1 MRAIVLC
8 LLCAAT
14 AVPVLGQVPQTITNT
29 ELTRYLDRASKAL
42 TKASKDAE
50 KGQAVALRESL
61 KRASEAWMDCYGR
74 YRQWVSADTNW
85 QKDFDSITTSLTN
98 ATNALTPGNSVPNAK
113 VQIDAAL
120 ATLTA
125 LRDRNG
131 VPDLE
136 ATVDEVSKSLKSMQA
151 TMSALGGKRL
161 TSDDIKSLQMSY
173 TDAADSWQRF
183 TKAAIDL
190 NALGLSSG
198 ELDKL
203 RNLVALQNISLDT
216 IKNVLKN
223 PETARLV
230 AELQSAQDQL
240 AELVQQLNPNL
251 TDSASDEPAAG
262 DAQDTSAEDSDDST
276 KGGRNRPRLLPDR
289 PRLLPRR

>member
-1 MRAIVLC
+1 MRTIAFC
-8 LLCAAT
+8 LLCAVI
-14 AVPVLGQVPQTITNT
+14 AVPVLGQVPQTITDT

-42 TKASKDAE
+42 IKASKDAE

-61 KRASEAWMDCYGR
+61 KRANEAWMDCYGR
-74 YRQWVSADTNW
+74 YRQWVSADTGW
-85 QKDFDSITTSLTN
+85 QKDFDAITASLTS
-98 ATNALTPGNSVPNAK
+98 AVNALTPGNSVPNAK

-136 ATVDEVSKSLKSMQA
+136 ATMDEVSKSLKSMQA

-161 TSDDIKSLQMSY
+161 TSGDIKSLQVSY
-173 TDAADSWQRF
+173 TDAAESWQRF
-183 TKAAIDL
+183 TKAAVDL
-190 NALGLSSG
+190 NVLGLSSG

-203 RNLVALQNISLDT
+203 RKMVALQNVSLDT
-216 IKNVLKN
+216 ISNVLKN

-251 TDSASDEPAAG
+251 TDSDSDEPAAG
-262 DAQDTSAEDSDDST
+262 DSEDTAADDSDDST
-276 KGGRNRPRLLPDR
+276 KDGRGRPRLLPDR

>member
-1 MRAIVLC
+1 MRTIAFC
-8 LLCAAT
+8 LLCAAVVT
-14 AVPVLGQVPQTITNT
+14 PVLGQVPQSITNT

-74 YRQWVSADTNW
+74 YRQWVSADTSW
-85 QKDFDSITTSLTN
+85 QKDFDSITASLTS

-136 ATVDEVSKSLKSMQA
+136 GTIDDVSKSLKSMQG
-151 TMSALGGKRL
+151 TMSGLGNKRL
-161 TSDDIKSLQMSY
+161 TSDDLKSLKVSY
-173 TDAADSWQRF
+173 TEAAESWQRF

-190 NALGLSSG
+190 NVLGLSSG
-198 ELDKL
+198 ELDTL
-203 RNLVALQNISLDT
+203 RKLVAVQNIRLDT
-216 IKNVLKN
+216 ISNILKN
-223 PETARLV
+223 PDTARLV
-230 AELQSAQDQL
+230 AELQSAQNQL
-240 AELVQQLNPNL
+240 AELIEQLNPNL
-251 TDSASDEPAAG
+251 SDSIDDEPAAG
-262 DAQDTSAEDSDDST
+262 DPEDTSADDSDDST
-276 KGGRNRPRLLPDR
+276 KDGRDRPRLLPDR

>member
-1 MRAIVLC
+1 MRKFACCVLLGLFSASTYAQAITDV
-8 LLCAAT
+8 
-14 AVPVLGQVPQTITNT
+14 

-42 TKASKDAE
+42 NKASKDAAD
-50 KGQAVALRESL
+50 GQAIALRESL
-61 KRASEAWMDCYGR
+61 KRANERWMDCYGR
-74 YRQWVSADTNW
+74 YRQWVSSDTSW
-85 QKDFDSITTSLTN
+85 QKDFDSITASLTN

-125 LRDRNG
+125 LRNRNG

-136 ATVDEVSKSLKSMQA
+136 ATMEEVSKALKAMQV
-151 TMSALGGKRL
+151 TTKALEGKRM
-161 TSDDIKSLQMSY
+161 TADDIKSLQTSY
-173 TDAADSWQRF
+173 GEASDSWQRF

-190 NALGLSSG
+190 NVLGLSPG
-198 ELDKL
+198 ELNTL
-203 RNLVALQNISLDT
+203 RKLVALQDLRLDT
-216 IKNVLKN
+216 VNNVLKN

-240 AELVQQLNPNL
+240 AELIEQLNPNL
-251 TDSASDEPAAG
+251 TDSTRDESAG
-262 DAQDTSAEDSDDST
+262 EDAEDTSADDSDGST
-276 KGGRNRPRLLPDR
+276 KDGRGRPRLLPDR